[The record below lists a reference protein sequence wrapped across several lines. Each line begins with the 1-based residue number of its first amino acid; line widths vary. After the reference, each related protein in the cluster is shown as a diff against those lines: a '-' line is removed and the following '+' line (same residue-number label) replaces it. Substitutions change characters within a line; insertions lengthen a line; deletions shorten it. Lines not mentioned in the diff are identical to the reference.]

1 MHNMDGHRGLRF
13 ITTCGALLVGIFSA
27 PRVFADNWTTGTAG
41 QITSGTGT
49 RVGIGG
55 FGTTQAQLDVQASNT
70 SREGFI
76 VNQVSTPA
84 IARFRQNGTTKMLLT
99 NAGNLGIGTA
109 TPSEKLQIVG
119 NATVSGFI
127 NADGGLRVKST
138 WTMEAPDYVFD
149 TTKYKLM
156 SLADVER
163 FVQTNRH
170 LPEVPSAEEISKNG
184 LDVAQMN
191 LLLLK
196 KVEELTLHLIEQ
208 EKRIKELSAKL
219 K

>member
-1 MHNMDGHRGLRF
+1 
-13 ITTCGALLVGIFSA
+13 LVGIFSA